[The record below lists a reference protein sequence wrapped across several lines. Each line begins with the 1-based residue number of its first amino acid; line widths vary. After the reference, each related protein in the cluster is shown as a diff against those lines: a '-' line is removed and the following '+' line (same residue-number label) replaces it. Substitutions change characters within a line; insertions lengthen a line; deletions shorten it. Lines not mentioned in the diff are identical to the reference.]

1 MTVVLAVVAAVV
13 AIWIVMCVVAL
24 WWVARH
30 NRVAAGA
37 HTGAP
42 LHWIAAPSRAAGAH
56 RRLRRAVVA
65 ARAGLDAGPSDGTAH
80 AELATCVDALERQAV
95 DLDRRLVVAARCPP
109 ATRWKLVGDLDPQI
123 KEVER
128 LGGRLAEIAVVAAG
142 PIAGAGEGM
151 AALDV
156 RLAALAEARHEL
168 DVLDAGGSTTSGTP
182 APGSTGGP
190 TASSVAAPAATGG
203 PSEPADTRALPS
215 PGLSGIVVPTG
226 TPASQPAR
234 RRDG

>member
-1 MTVVLAVVAAVV
+1 MTVVLAVAAALVAM
-13 AIWIVMCVVAL
+13 WIVMCVVAL

-37 HTGAP
+37 RTGAP
-42 LHWIAAPSRAAGAH
+42 MHWIAAPSRAASGH

-65 ARAGLDAGPSDGTAH
+65 ARAGLGAGPADGTAH
-80 AELATCVDALERQAV
+80 AELAICVDALERQAV

-109 ATRWKLVGDLDPQI
+109 ATRWKLVGDLEPQI

-128 LGGRLAEIAVVAAG
+128 LGGRLAEIAVVAPGPTAG
-142 PIAGAGEGM
+142 PGDGL
-151 AALDV
+151 AALDG

-168 DVLDAGGSTTSGTP
+168 DALDTAGTTDGVTTTQATAP
-182 APGSTGGP
+182 APG
-190 TASSVAAPAATGG
+190 AAP
-203 PSEPADTRALPS
+203 PPARALPS
-215 PGLSGIVVPTG
+215 PGLSGIAMPTG
-226 TPASQPAR
+226 TPASRPAR

>member
-13 AIWIVMCVVAL
+13 AIWIVMSVVAL
-24 WWVARH
+24 WWVARR

-37 HTGAP
+37 RTGAP

-56 RRLRRAVVA
+56 RRLRRAVAA
-65 ARAGLDAGPSDGTAH
+65 ARAGLDAGPADGTAH
-80 AELATCVDALERQAV
+80 ADLATCVDALERQAV

-109 ATRWKLVGDLDPQI
+109 ATRWKLVGDLEPQI

-128 LGGRLAEIAVVAAG
+128 LGGRLAEIAVVSPGPGAG
-142 PIAGAGEGM
+142 PGEGM

-168 DVLDAGGSTTSGTP
+168 DALDVGAAGASTP
-182 APGSTGGP
+182 A
-190 TASSVAAPAATGG
+190 AAPAAPG
-203 PSEPADTRALPS
+203 PTPPPDPRALPS
-215 PGLSGIVVPTG
+215 PGLSEIVVPTG